1 MTEDDKQQ
9 QQNQSDVVQAIS
21 AVFQRKSAELQRL
34 NDFIKGADGTLKNVH
49 PHMKSLEA
57 LSKQLSEKIA
67 AEAAAKADA
76 KYESVGLRAKAAAAL
91 GNLGRLVARG
101 KLKSSDAPKDLD
113 QSIDAL
119 PFMDEAPDTGEKIEV
134 PAGEEQEF
142 GKAAAWGL
150 AGFKRTV
157 DESLEMLDR
166 GMHML
171 AEGQAQIS
179 QGIDAKDT
187 ALVREGLET
196 SRLGAGLCRN
206 GLVEASYGVGY
217 ANETMGKY
225 AGKGLDKCKNKLD
238 NACHKWSKALEEIE
252 SLRTAIDA
260 KAEQQVEGE
269 AWSPE
274 GVSANTFYKGLHKIG
289 TAIAVA
295 AQATWEGLAMTGKF
309 MGAVAKL
316 AGAVSMCVAAYTAA
330 IVGMAAA
337 TPATLLLTAMDNQ
350 SVNNAVVKVSEY
362 LHSNVEQATKDLMA
376 SEFAMMTFGGIMTC
390 AKLMK
395 GSFAAIN
402 QKFEEIN
409 ATLTREAT
417 DIAQGVKE
425 TYQSIGDAFGNA
437 FKSVGDAFKSIGD
450 AFKSANDGI
459 AKWTAALAGYASVEQ
474 LEEAKEADR
483 VQAEQR
489 AEAQAMTERV
499 AGERAAT
506 VAAGTETIKTIVSD
520 MRNELAK
527 GHEQLQLVITD
538 MCNELAQIGAFSQ
551 AERDA
556 LVKSFTPKPPARTT
570 KELISHMHSG
580 LESVMFRMARSL
592 GIMSKAS
599 IEANSQDNSVEV
611 AEISPETQNM
621 SDAIPVEEAQ
631 IVETALL
638 AAVNDTSKDD
648 QAIVTDLINATIEV
662 CTEQTN
668 TLAGHT
674 AEVQAGLEAAGIR
687 FDDAQGLQEA
697 TPEAKGVEGINQE
710 ELEQAAE
717 GLAAAV
723 NEASADGKMQS
734 LNQQET
740 QIAQGEQQQQQ
751 SSGWSR

>member
-1 MTEDDKQQ
+1 M
-9 QQNQSDVVQAIS
+9 N
-21 AVFQRKSAELQRL
+21 
-34 NDFIKGADGTLKNVH
+34 
-49 PHMKSLEA
+49 
-57 LSKQLSEKIA
+57 
-67 AEAAAKADA
+67 
-76 KYESVGLRAKAAAAL
+76 
-91 GNLGRLVARG
+91 
-101 KLKSSDAPKDLD
+101 
-113 QSIDAL
+113 
-119 PFMDEAPDTGEKIEV
+119 EAPDTDERV
-134 PAGEEQEF
+134 VVQYGEEREF

-171 AEGQAQIS
+171 AEGQARIS
-179 QGIDAKDT
+179 EGINAKDT
-187 ALVREGLET
+187 AIVREGLET
-196 SRLGAGLCRN
+196 SRLGAGLCHN
-206 GLVEASYGVGY
+206 GLVEASYGVSY

-225 AGKGLDKCKNKLD
+225 AGKGLAKCKNKLD
-238 NACHKWSKALEEIE
+238 DACYKWNKALDEIE

-269 AWSPE
+269 AWSPD
-274 GVSANTFYKGLHKIG
+274 GVSANTFYKGLNKIG

-376 SEFAMMTFGGIMTC
+376 SKFAMMTFGGIMTC

-395 GSFAAIN
+395 DSFAAIN

-409 ATLTREAT
+409 ATLAREAT
-417 DIAQGVKE
+417 DITQEIKE
-425 TYQSIGDAFGNA
+425 TYKSIGDAFGNA

-450 AFKSANDGI
+450 AFKSVNTGI

-474 LEEAKEADR
+474 LKEAKEADR
-483 VQAEQR
+483 VQAEQQA
-489 AEAQAMTERV
+489 AEQAINERV
-499 AGERAAT
+499 AQDRAAT
-506 VAAGTETIKTIVSD
+506 VAAGTETIKTIVTD

-570 KELISHMHSG
+570 SELISHMHAG

-592 GIMSKAS
+592 GIMSKAGKDAQR
-599 IEANSQDNSVEV
+599 IDPNVEV

-621 SDAIPVEEAQ
+621 SDAIPVAEAQ

-638 AAVNDTSKDD
+638 AAVNGTSKDD
-648 QAIVTDLINATIEV
+648 QAIVNDLINATIEV
-662 CTEQTN
+662 CTKQTN

-674 AEVQAGLEAAGIR
+674 AEVQEGLEAAGVKVE
-687 FDDAQGLQEA
+687 DAQGLQEA
-697 TPEAKGVEGINQE
+697 AQQKPKGMEGINLE

-717 GLAAAV
+717 GLATAV
-723 NEASADGKMQS
+723 NEASTDGKIQS
-734 LNQQET
+734 LNQQES
-740 QIAQGEQQQQQ
+740 QIAQGGQQQQQQ

>member
-9 QQNQSDVVQAIS
+9 QQNQSNVVQAIS

-395 GSFAAIN
+395 DSFAAIN

-409 ATLTREAT
+409 ATLAREAT
-417 DIAQGVKE
+417 DITQGIKE
-425 TYQSIGDAFGNA
+425 AYKSIGDAFGNA

-474 LEEAKEADR
+474 LEEAKAADR
-483 VQAEQR
+483 AQAEQQ
-489 AEAQAMTERV
+489 AEEQAMTKSV
-499 AGERAAT
+499 AQERAAT

-520 MRNELAK
+520 M
-527 GHEQLQLVITD
+527 
-538 MCNELAQIGAFSQ
+538 CNELAQICGLSQ

-638 AAVNDTSKDD
+638 EAVNDSSKDD

-674 AEVQAGLEAAGIR
+674 AEVQAGLEAAGIKL
-687 FDDAQGLQEA
+687 DDAQGLQEA
-697 TPEAKGVEGINQE
+697 TPEAKGVEGINPE

-717 GLAAAV
+717 GLATAV
-723 NEASADGKMQS
+723 NEASADGKIQS
-734 LNQQET
+734 LNQQES

-751 SSGWSR
+751 QSSGWSR

>member
-9 QQNQSDVVQAIS
+9 QQNQSNVVQAIS

-101 KLKSSDAPKDLD
+101 KLTSSDAPKDLG
-113 QSIDAL
+113 QSIDNIPL
-119 PFMDEAPDTGEKIEV
+119 MDEAPDTGERV
-134 PAGEEQEF
+134 VVQYGEEREF

-157 DESLEMLDR
+157 DESLEMLGR

-171 AEGQAQIS
+171 AEGQARIS
-179 QGIDAKDT
+179 EGINAKDT
-187 ALVREGLET
+187 AIVREGLET
-196 SRLGAGLCRN
+196 SRLGAGLCHN
-206 GLVEASYGVGY
+206 GLVEASYGVSY
-217 ANETMGKY
+217 ANKTMGKY
-225 AGKGLDKCKNKLD
+225 AGKGLEKCKNKLGD
-238 NACHKWSKALEEIE
+238 ACYKWSKALEEIE

-274 GVSANTFYKGLHKIG
+274 GVSANTFYRGLHKIG
-289 TAIAVA
+289 AAIAVA

-395 GSFAAIN
+395 DSFAAIN
-402 QKFEEIN
+402 QKFEEVN
-409 ATLTREAT
+409 ATLAREAT
-417 DIAQGVKE
+417 DIAQGIKE
-425 TYQSIGDAFGNA
+425 AYKSIGDAFGDA
-437 FKSVGDAFKSIGD
+437 FKSV
-450 AFKSANDGI
+450 NTGI

-483 VQAEQR
+483 VQADQR
-489 AEAQAMTERV
+489 AEEQAMTERV

-506 VAAGTETIKTIVSD
+506 VAAGTATIKTIVSE

-592 GIMSKAS
+592 GIMSKAG

-638 AAVNDTSKDD
+638 EAVNDSSKDD

-674 AEVQAGLEAAGIR
+674 AEVQAGLEAAGIKL
-687 FDDAQGLQEA
+687 DDAQGLQEA
-697 TPEAKGVEGINQE
+697 TPEAKGVEGINPE
-710 ELEQAAE
+710 ELEQAAG
-717 GLAAAV
+717 GLATAV
-723 NEASADGKMQS
+723 NEASADGKIQS
-734 LNQQET
+734 LNQQES

-751 SSGWSR
+751 QSSGWSR

>member
-1 MTEDDKQQ
+1 
-9 QQNQSDVVQAIS
+9 
-21 AVFQRKSAELQRL
+21 
-34 NDFIKGADGTLKNVH
+34 
-49 PHMKSLEA
+49 
-57 LSKQLSEKIA
+57 
-67 AEAAAKADA
+67 
-76 KYESVGLRAKAAAAL
+76 
-91 GNLGRLVARG
+91 
-101 KLKSSDAPKDLD
+101 
-113 QSIDAL
+113 
-119 PFMDEAPDTGEKIEV
+119 MDEAPDTGERV
-134 PAGEEQEF
+134 VVQYGEEREF

-157 DESLEMLDR
+157 DESLEMLNR

-171 AEGQAQIS
+171 AEGQARIS
-179 QGIDAKDT
+179 EGINAKDT
-187 ALVREGLET
+187 AIVREGLET
-196 SRLGAGLCRN
+196 SRLGAGLCHN
-206 GLVEASYGVGY
+206 GLVEASYGVSY

-238 NACHKWSKALEEIE
+238 NACYKWHDALNEIE

-269 AWSPE
+269 AWSPD
-274 GVSANTFYKGLHKIG
+274 GVSANTFYKGLNKIG

-376 SEFAMMTFGGIMTC
+376 SKFAMMTFGGIMTC

-395 GSFAAIN
+395 DSFAAIN

-409 ATLTREAT
+409 ATLARGAT
-417 DIAQGVKE
+417 DIAQGIKE
-425 TYQSIGDAFGNA
+425 TY
-437 FKSVGDAFKSIGD
+437 KSVGDAFKSV
-450 AFKSANDGI
+450 NTGI
-459 AKWTAALAGYASVEQ
+459 AKWTAALAGYASVKQ

-483 VQAEQR
+483 AQAEQQA
-489 AEAQAMTERV
+489 AEQAINERV
-499 AGERAAT
+499 AQDRAAT
-506 VAAGTETIKTIVSD
+506 VAAGTETIKTIVTD

-570 KELISHMHSG
+570 SELISHMHAG

-592 GIMSKAS
+592 GIMSKAGKDAQR
-599 IEANSQDNSVEV
+599 IDPNVEV

-621 SDAIPVEEAQ
+621 SDAIPVAEAQ

-638 AAVNDTSKDD
+638 AAVNGTSKDD
-648 QAIVTDLINATIEV
+648 QAIVNGLINATIEV

-668 TLAGHT
+668 TLAGRT
-674 AEVQAGLEAAGIR
+674 AEVQAKLEAAGVKVE
-687 FDDAQGLQEA
+687 DAQGLQEA
-697 TPEAKGVEGINQE
+697 AQTKPKGMEGINLE

-717 GLAAAV
+717 GLATAV
-723 NEASADGKMQS
+723 NAASADGKIQS
-734 LNQQET
+734 LNQQES

-751 SSGWSR
+751 QSSGWSR

>member
-1 MTEDDKQQ
+1 
-9 QQNQSDVVQAIS
+9 
-21 AVFQRKSAELQRL
+21 
-34 NDFIKGADGTLKNVH
+34 
-49 PHMKSLEA
+49 EA

-91 GNLGRLVARG
+91 GNLGRLFRSG
-101 KLKSSDAPKDLD
+101 SKDGYTPQD
-113 QSIDAL
+113 IDNI
-119 PFMDEAPDTGEKIEV
+119 PFMEEAPDTGERVVV

-217 ANETMGKY
+217 ANKTMGKY
-225 AGKGLDKCKNKLD
+225 AGKGLEKCKNKLD
-238 NACHKWSKALEEIE
+238 DACHKWSEALEEIE

-260 KAEQQVEGE
+260 KAEQQVEGD

-330 IVGMAAA
+330 ILPAGIPLAFMGPESKLAEYVNRAA
-337 TPATLLLTAMDNQ
+337 D
-350 SVNNAVVKVSEY
+350 Y
-362 LHSNVEQATKDLMA
+362 LHSNVEQATTDLMA

-395 GSFAAIN
+395 GSFAAVN
-402 QKFEEIN
+402 QKFEEVN
-409 ATLTREAT
+409 ATLAREAT
-417 DIAQGVKE
+417 DIAQGIKE
-425 TYQSIGDAFGNA
+425 TYKSI
-437 FKSVGDAFKSIGD
+437 GDAFKSIGD
-450 AFKSANDGI
+450 AFKSVNTGI

-483 VQAEQR
+483 AQAEQQ
-489 AEAQAMTERV
+489 AEEQAMPKSV
-499 AGERAAT
+499 AQERAAT

-520 MRNELAK
+520 M
-527 GHEQLQLVITD
+527 
-538 MCNELAQIGAFSQ
+538 CNELAQIGGLSQ

-556 LVKSFTPKPPARTT
+556 LVQSFTPKPPARTT
-570 KELISHMHSG
+570 KEIVSQMCNSVKSAFGSISHITNVIRQAG
-580 LESVMFRMARSL
+580 KDAQK
-592 GIMSKAS
+592 IDP
-599 IEANSQDNSVEV
+599 QVEV
-611 AEISPETQNM
+611 AEISPETIYAMSEALYALNM
-621 SDAIPVEEAQ
+621 QESATINN
-631 IVETALL
+631 ALL
-638 AAVNDTSKDD
+638 AAANDNSKGGAEANIVN
-648 QAIVTDLINATIEV
+648 AAVEA
-662 CTEQTN
+662 CMAAGQTN
-668 TLAGHT
+668 TLAGRT
-674 AEVQAGLEAAGIR
+674 AEAQVGLEAAGIKSG
-687 FDDAQGLQEA
+687 DAQGLQEA
-697 TPEAKGVEGINQE
+697 AQQKPKGIEGINLE
-710 ELEQAAE
+710 ELAQAAE
-717 GLAAAV
+717 GLATAV
-723 NEASADGKMQS
+723 NEASADGKIQS
-734 LNQQET
+734 LNQQES

-751 SSGWSR
+751 QSSGWSR

>member
-1 MTEDDKQQ
+1 
-9 QQNQSDVVQAIS
+9 
-21 AVFQRKSAELQRL
+21 
-34 NDFIKGADGTLKNVH
+34 
-49 PHMKSLEA
+49 
-57 LSKQLSEKIA
+57 
-67 AEAAAKADA
+67 
-76 KYESVGLRAKAAAAL
+76 
-91 GNLGRLVARG
+91 
-101 KLKSSDAPKDLD
+101 
-113 QSIDAL
+113 
-119 PFMDEAPDTGEKIEV
+119 MDEAPDTGEKIEV

-395 GSFAAIN
+395 DSFAAIN

-409 ATLTREAT
+409 ATLAREAT
-417 DIAQGVKE
+417 DITQGIKE
-425 TYQSIGDAFGNA
+425 AYKSIGDAFGDA

-483 VQAEQR
+483 VQAEQQ
-489 AEAQAMTERV
+489 AEEQAMTKSV
-499 AGERAAT
+499 AQERAAT

-638 AAVNDTSKDD
+638 EAVNDSSKDD

-674 AEVQAGLEAAGIR
+674 AEVQAGLEAAGIKL
-687 FDDAQGLQEA
+687 DDAQGLQEA
-697 TPEAKGVEGINQE
+697 TPEAKGVEGINPE

-717 GLAAAV
+717 GLATAV
-723 NEASADGKMQS
+723 NEASADGKIQS
-734 LNQQET
+734 LNQQES

-751 SSGWSR
+751 QSSGWSR

>member
-91 GNLGRLVARG
+91 GSLGRLFRSG
-101 KLKSSDAPKDLD
+101 SKGGYTPQD
-113 QSIDAL
+113 IDAL

-179 QGIDAKDT
+179 QGIADKST

-206 GLVEASYGVGY
+206 GLVEASYGVSY
-217 ANETMGKY
+217 ANKTMGKY
-225 AGKGLDKCKNKLD
+225 AGKGLEKCKNKLD
-238 NACHKWSKALEEIE
+238 DACHKWHDALNEIE

-274 GVSANTFYKGLHKIG
+274 GVSANTFYRGLHKIG
-289 TAIAVA
+289 AAIAVA

-330 IVGMAAA
+330 IAGVILPAGIPLAFMGPESKLAEYVDRAA
-337 TPATLLLTAMDNQ
+337 
-350 SVNNAVVKVSEY
+350 SY

-395 GSFAAIN
+395 GSFAAVN

-409 ATLTREAT
+409 ATLAREGT
-417 DIAQGVKE
+417 DIAQGIKE
-425 TYQSIGDAFGNA
+425 TY
-437 FKSVGDAFKSIGD
+437 KSIGD
-450 AFKSANDGI
+450 AFKSVNTGI
-459 AKWTAALAGYASVEQ
+459 AKWTTDKWTAALAGYASVEQ

-483 VQAEQR
+483 AQAEQR

-499 AGERAAT
+499 AQERAAT

-520 MRNELAK
+520 M
-527 GHEQLQLVITD
+527 
-538 MCNELAQIGAFSQ
+538 CNELAQICGLSQ

-556 LVKSFTPKPPARTT
+556 LVQSFIPQPPRTT
-570 KELISHMHSG
+570 KEIVSQMCNSVKSAFGSISHITNVIRQAG
-580 LESVMFRMARSL
+580 KDAQKIDPQV
-592 GIMSKAS
+592 K
-599 IEANSQDNSVEV
+599 V
-611 AEISPETQNM
+611 AEISPETIYAMSEALYALNM
-621 SDAIPVEEAQ
+621 QESAAINN
-631 IVETALL
+631 ALL
-638 AAVNDTSKDD
+638 EAVNDSSKDD

-674 AEVQAGLEAAGIR
+674 AEVQAGLEAAGIKL
-687 FDDAQGLQEA
+687 DDAHT
-697 TPEAKGVEGINQE
+697 TPEAKGVEGINPE
-710 ELEQAAE
+710 ELAQAAE
-717 GLAAAV
+717 GLATAV
-723 NEASADGKMQS
+723 NEASAEGKIQS
-734 LNQQET
+734 LNQQES
-740 QIAQGEQQQQQ
+740 QIAQGGQHAAQQQ

>member
-9 QQNQSDVVQAIS
+9 QQNQSNVVQAIS

-395 GSFAAIN
+395 DSFAAIN

-409 ATLTREAT
+409 ATLAREAT
-417 DIAQGVKE
+417 DITQGIKE
-425 TYQSIGDAFGNA
+425 AY
-437 FKSVGDAFKSIGD
+437 KSIGD

-483 VQAEQR
+483 VQAEQQ
-489 AEAQAMTERV
+489 AEEQAMTKSV
-499 AGERAAT
+499 AQERAAT

-638 AAVNDTSKDD
+638 EAVNDSSKDD

-674 AEVQAGLEAAGIR
+674 GEVQAGLEAAGIKL
-687 FDDAQGLQEA
+687 DDAQGLQEA
-697 TPEAKGVEGINQE
+697 TPEAKGVEGINPE

-717 GLAAAV
+717 GLATAV
-723 NEASADGKMQS
+723 NEASADGKIQS
-734 LNQQET
+734 LNQQES

-751 SSGWSR
+751 QSSGWSR

>member
-9 QQNQSDVVQAIS
+9 QQNQSNVVQAIS

-101 KLKSSDAPKDLD
+101 KLTSSDAPKDLD

-119 PFMDEAPDTGEKIEV
+119 PFMDEAPDTGERV
-134 PAGEEQEF
+134 VVQYGEEREF

-157 DESLEMLDR
+157 DESLEMLGR
-166 GMHML
+166 GMNML

-179 QGIDAKDT
+179 QGIADKST
-187 ALVREGLET
+187 ELVREGLET

-225 AGKGLDKCKNKLD
+225 AGKGLEKCKNKLGD
-238 NACHKWSKALEEIE
+238 ACYKWSKALEEIE
-252 SLRTAIDA
+252 NLRTAIDA

-274 GVSANTFYKGLHKIG
+274 GVSANTFYRGLHKIG
-289 TAIAVA
+289 AAIAVA

-417 DIAQGVKE
+417 DIAQGIKE
-425 TYQSIGDAFGNA
+425 AY
-437 FKSVGDAFKSIGD
+437 KSIGD

-483 VQAEQR
+483 AQAEQR
-489 AEAQAMTERV
+489 AEEQAMTERV

-506 VAAGTETIKTIVSD
+506 VAAGTATIKTIVSE

-621 SDAIPVEEAQ
+621 SDAIPVAEAQ

-638 AAVNDTSKDD
+638 AAVNDSSKDD

-674 AEVQAGLEAAGIR
+674 AEVQAGLEAAGIKL
-687 FDDAQGLQEA
+687 DDAHT
-697 TPEAKGVEGINQE
+697 TPEAKGVDGINPE

-717 GLAAAV
+717 GLATAV
-723 NEASADGKMQS
+723 NEASADGKIQS

-740 QIAQGEQQQQQ
+740 QIAQGGQHAAQQQ

>member
-1 MTEDDKQQ
+1 MAEDDKQQ
-9 QQNQSDVVQAIS
+9 QQNQSNVVQAIS
-21 AVFQRKSAELQRL
+21 AVFQRKSAELARL
-34 NDFIKGADGTLKNVH
+34 NAFVKGADGTLKNIH
-49 PHMKSLEA
+49 PQMRSLEA

-91 GNLGRLVARG
+91 GNLGRLFRSG
-101 KLKSSDAPKDLD
+101 YTPQD
-113 QSIDAL
+113 IDNI
-119 PFMDEAPDTGEKIEV
+119 PFMDEAPDTGERVVV

-179 QGIDAKDT
+179 QGIEVKST

-206 GLVEASYGVGY
+206 GLVEASYGVSY
-217 ANETMGKY
+217 ANKTMGKY

-238 NACHKWSKALEEIE
+238 NACYKWHDALNEIE

-330 IVGMAAA
+330 IAGVILPAGIPLAFMGPESKLAEYVNRAA
-337 TPATLLLTAMDNQ
+337 
-350 SVNNAVVKVSEY
+350 SY

-395 GSFAAIN
+395 DSFAAVN

-409 ATLTREAT
+409 ATLAREAT
-417 DIAQGVKE
+417 DITQGIKE
-425 TYQSIGDAFGNA
+425 TY
-437 FKSVGDAFKSIGD
+437 KSIGD
-450 AFKSANDGI
+450 AFKSVNTGI
-459 AKWTAALAGYASVEQ
+459 AKWTTDKWAAALAGYASVKQ

-483 VQAEQR
+483 VQAEQQA
-489 AEAQAMTERV
+489 AEQAMTERV
-499 AGERAAT
+499 AQERAAT
-506 VAAGTETIKTIVSD
+506 VAAGTETIKTIV
-520 MRNELAK
+520 
-527 GHEQLQLVITD
+527 TD
-538 MCNELAQIGAFSQ
+538 MCNELAQIGGLSQ

-556 LVKSFTPKPPARTT
+556 LVQSFTPKPPKTT
-570 KELISHMHSG
+570 KEI
-580 LESVMFRMARSL
+580 V
-592 GIMSKAS
+592 
-599 IEANSQDNSVEV
+599 SQMCNSVKSAFGNMSHITNVIHQAGKDAQKIDPQVKV
-611 AEISPETQNM
+611 AEISPETIYAMSEALYALNM
-621 SDAIPVEEAQ
+621 QESAAINN
-631 IVETALL
+631 ALL
-638 AAVNDTSKDD
+638 EAVNDTSKDD
-648 QAIVTDLINATIEV
+648 QAIVNGLINATIEV

-674 AEVQAGLEAAGIR
+674 AEVQAKLEAAGVKVE
-687 FDDAQGLQEA
+687 DAQGLQEA
-697 TPEAKGVEGINQE
+697 AQQKPKGMEGINLE

-717 GLAAAV
+717 GLATAV
-723 NEASADGKMQS
+723 NEASTDGKIQS
-734 LNQQET
+734 LNQQES
-740 QIAQGEQQQQQ
+740 QIAQGGQQQQQQ
-751 SSGWSR
+751 SSSGWSR

>member
-1 MTEDDKQQ
+1 MEVPAGEEQEFGK
-9 QQNQSDVVQAIS
+9 
-21 AVFQRKSAELQRL
+21 
-34 NDFIKGADGTLKNVH
+34 
-49 PHMKSLEA
+49 
-57 LSKQLSEKIA
+57 
-67 AEAAAKADA
+67 
-76 KYESVGLRAKAAAAL
+76 AAL

-395 GSFAAIN
+395 GSFAAVN

-409 ATLTREAT
+409 ATLAREGT
-417 DIAQGVKE
+417 DIAQGIKE
-425 TYQSIGDAFGNA
+425 TYKSI
-437 FKSVGDAFKSIGD
+437 GDAFKSIGD
-450 AFKSANDGI
+450 AFKSVNTGI
-459 AKWTAALAGYASVEQ
+459 AKWTTDKWTAALAGYASVEQ

-674 AEVQAGLEAAGIR
+674 AEVQAGLEAAGIKL
-687 FDDAQGLQEA
+687 DDAHT

-723 NEASADGKMQS
+723 NEASADGKMQFLKREADLRRES
-734 LNQQET
+734 H
-740 QIAQGEQQQQQ
+740 QGKVPRLVIQKL
-751 SSGWSR
+751 RYKRP

>member
-1 MTEDDKQQ
+1 MAEDDKQQ
-9 QQNQSDVVQAIS
+9 QQNQSNVVQAIS

-91 GNLGRLVARG
+91 GNLGRLFRSG
-101 KLKSSDAPKDLD
+101 SKDGYTPQD
-113 QSIDAL
+113 IDNI
-119 PFMDEAPDTGEKIEV
+119 PFMEEAPDTGERVVV

-217 ANETMGKY
+217 ANKTMGKY
-225 AGKGLDKCKNKLD
+225 AGKGLEKCKNKLD
-238 NACHKWSKALEEIE
+238 DACHKWSEALEEIE

-260 KAEQQVEGE
+260 KAEQQVEGD

-330 IVGMAAA
+330 ILPAGIPLAFMGPESKLAEYVNRAA
-337 TPATLLLTAMDNQ
+337 D
-350 SVNNAVVKVSEY
+350 Y
-362 LHSNVEQATKDLMA
+362 LHSNVEQATTDLMA

-395 GSFAAIN
+395 GSFAAVN
-402 QKFEEIN
+402 QKFEEVN
-409 ATLTREAT
+409 ATLAREAT
-417 DIAQGVKE
+417 DIAQGIKE
-425 TYQSIGDAFGNA
+425 TYKSI
-437 FKSVGDAFKSIGD
+437 GDAFKSIGD
-450 AFKSANDGI
+450 AFKSVNTGI

-483 VQAEQR
+483 AQAEQQ
-489 AEAQAMTERV
+489 AEEQAMPKSV
-499 AGERAAT
+499 AQERAAT

-520 MRNELAK
+520 M
-527 GHEQLQLVITD
+527 
-538 MCNELAQIGAFSQ
+538 CNELAQIGGLSQ

-556 LVKSFTPKPPARTT
+556 LVQSFTPKPPARTT
-570 KELISHMHSG
+570 KEIVSQMCNSVKSAFGSISHITNVIRQAG
-580 LESVMFRMARSL
+580 KDAQK
-592 GIMSKAS
+592 IDP
-599 IEANSQDNSVEV
+599 QVEV
-611 AEISPETQNM
+611 AEISPETIYAMSEALYALNM
-621 SDAIPVEEAQ
+621 QESATINN
-631 IVETALL
+631 ALL
-638 AAVNDTSKDD
+638 AAANDNSKGGAEANIVN
-648 QAIVTDLINATIEV
+648 AAVEA
-662 CTEQTN
+662 CMAAGQTN
-668 TLAGHT
+668 TLAGRT
-674 AEVQAGLEAAGIR
+674 AEAQVGLEAAGIKSG
-687 FDDAQGLQEA
+687 DAQGLQEA
-697 TPEAKGVEGINQE
+697 AQQKPKGIEGINLE
-710 ELEQAAE
+710 ELAQAAE
-717 GLAAAV
+717 GLATAV
-723 NEASADGKMQS
+723 NEASADGKIQS
-734 LNQQET
+734 LNQQES

-751 SSGWSR
+751 QSSGWSR

>member
-1 MTEDDKQQ
+1 MEVPAGEEQEFGK
-9 QQNQSDVVQAIS
+9 
-21 AVFQRKSAELQRL
+21 
-34 NDFIKGADGTLKNVH
+34 
-49 PHMKSLEA
+49 
-57 LSKQLSEKIA
+57 
-67 AEAAAKADA
+67 
-76 KYESVGLRAKAAAAL
+76 AAL

-395 GSFAAIN
+395 DSFAAIN

-409 ATLTREAT
+409 ATLAREAT
-417 DIAQGVKE
+417 DITQGIKE
-425 TYQSIGDAFGNA
+425 AYKSIGDAFGDA

-483 VQAEQR
+483 VQAEQQ
-489 AEAQAMTERV
+489 AEEQAMTKSV
-499 AGERAAT
+499 AQERAAT

-638 AAVNDTSKDD
+638 EAVNDSSKDD

-674 AEVQAGLEAAGIR
+674 AEVQAGLEAAGIKL
-687 FDDAQGLQEA
+687 DDAQGLQEA
-697 TPEAKGVEGINQE
+697 TPEAKGVEGINPE

-717 GLAAAV
+717 GLATAV
-723 NEASADGKMQS
+723 NEASADGKIQS
-734 LNQQET
+734 LNQQES

-751 SSGWSR
+751 QSSGWSR

>member
-1 MTEDDKQQ
+1 
-9 QQNQSDVVQAIS
+9 
-21 AVFQRKSAELQRL
+21 
-34 NDFIKGADGTLKNVH
+34 
-49 PHMKSLEA
+49 
-57 LSKQLSEKIA
+57 
-67 AEAAAKADA
+67 
-76 KYESVGLRAKAAAAL
+76 
-91 GNLGRLVARG
+91 
-101 KLKSSDAPKDLD
+101 
-113 QSIDAL
+113 
-119 PFMDEAPDTGEKIEV
+119 MDEAPDTGEKIEV

-395 GSFAAIN
+395 GSFAAVN

-409 ATLTREAT
+409 ATLAREGT
-417 DIAQGVKE
+417 DIAQGIKE
-425 TYQSIGDAFGNA
+425 TYKSI
-437 FKSVGDAFKSIGD
+437 GDAFKSIGD
-450 AFKSANDGI
+450 AFKSVNTGI
-459 AKWTAALAGYASVEQ
+459 AKWTTDKWTAALAGYASVEQ

-674 AEVQAGLEAAGIR
+674 AEVQAGLEAAGIKL
-687 FDDAQGLQEA
+687 DDAHT

-723 NEASADGKMQS
+723 NEASADGKMQFLKREADLRRES
-734 LNQQET
+734 H
-740 QIAQGEQQQQQ
+740 QGKVPRLVIQKL
-751 SSGWSR
+751 RYKRP

>member
-9 QQNQSDVVQAIS
+9 QQNQSNVVQAIS

-91 GNLGRLVARG
+91 GNLGRLFRSG
-101 KLKSSDAPKDLD
+101 SKDGYTPQD
-113 QSIDAL
+113 IDNI
-119 PFMDEAPDTGEKIEV
+119 PFMEEAPDTGERVVV

-157 DESLEMLDR
+157 DESLEMLGR
-166 GMHML
+166 GMNML

-179 QGIDAKDT
+179 QGIADKST
-187 ALVREGLET
+187 ELVREGLET

-206 GLVEASYGVGY
+206 GLVETSYGVGY

-225 AGKGLDKCKNKLD
+225 AGKGLEKCKNKLGD
-238 NACHKWSKALEEIE
+238 ACYKWSKALEEIE
-252 SLRTAIDA
+252 NLRTAIDA

-274 GVSANTFYKGLHKIG
+274 GVSANTFYRGLHKIG
-289 TAIAVA
+289 AAIAVA

-330 IVGMAAA
+330 ILPAGIPLAFMGPESKLAEYVNRAA
-337 TPATLLLTAMDNQ
+337 D
-350 SVNNAVVKVSEY
+350 Y

-417 DIAQGVKE
+417 DIAQGIKE
-425 TYQSIGDAFGNA
+425 AY
-437 FKSVGDAFKSIGD
+437 KSIGD

-459 AKWTAALAGYASVEQ
+459 AKWTAGVAGYASVEQ

-483 VQAEQR
+483 AQAEQR
-489 AEAQAMTERV
+489 AEEQAMTERV

-520 MRNELAK
+520 M
-527 GHEQLQLVITD
+527 
-538 MCNELAQIGAFSQ
+538 CNELAQIGGLSQ

-556 LVKSFTPKPPARTT
+556 LVQSFTPKPPARTT
-570 KELISHMHSG
+570 KEIVSQMCNSVKSAFGSISHITNVIRQAG
-580 LESVMFRMARSL
+580 KDAQK
-592 GIMSKAS
+592 IDP
-599 IEANSQDNSVEV
+599 QVEV
-611 AEISPETQNM
+611 AEISPETIYAMSEALYALNM
-621 SDAIPVEEAQ
+621 QESATINN
-631 IVETALL
+631 ALL
-638 AAVNDTSKDD
+638 AAVNDSSKDD
-648 QAIVTDLINATIEV
+648 QAIVTGLINAAIEV

-668 TLAGHT
+668 TPAGHT
-674 AEVQAGLEAAGIR
+674 AEVQAGLEAAGIKL
-687 FDDAQGLQEA
+687 DDAQGLQEA
-697 TPEAKGVEGINQE
+697 AQQKPKGMEGINLE

-717 GLAAAV
+717 GLATAV
-723 NEASADGKMQS
+723 NEASADGKIQS

-740 QIAQGEQQQQQ
+740 QIAQGGQHAAQQQ

>member
-9 QQNQSDVVQAIS
+9 QQNQSNVVQAIS
-21 AVFQRKSAELQRL
+21 AVFQRKSAELERL
-34 NDFIKGADGTLKNVH
+34 NAFVKGADGTLKNIH
-49 PHMKSLEA
+49 PQMKSLEA
-57 LSKQLSEKIA
+57 LSKQLSDKIA

-76 KYESVGLRAKAAAAL
+76 KYESVGLRARAAAAL

-101 KLKSSDAPKDLD
+101 KLTSSDAPKDLD

-119 PFMDEAPDTGEKIEV
+119 PLMNEAPDTDERV
-134 PAGEEQEF
+134 VVQYGEEREF

-171 AEGQAQIS
+171 AEGQARIS
-179 QGIDAKDT
+179 EGINAKDT
-187 ALVREGLET
+187 AIVREGLET
-196 SRLGAGLCRN
+196 SRLGAGLCHN
-206 GLVEASYGVGY
+206 GLVEASYGVSY

-225 AGKGLDKCKNKLD
+225 AGKGLAKCKNKLD
-238 NACHKWSKALEEIE
+238 DACYKWNKALDEIE

-269 AWSPE
+269 AWSPD
-274 GVSANTFYKGLHKIG
+274 GVSANTFYKGLNKIG

-376 SEFAMMTFGGIMTC
+376 SKFAMMTFGGIMTC

-395 GSFAAIN
+395 DSFAAIN

-409 ATLTREAT
+409 ATLAREAT
-417 DIAQGVKE
+417 DITQEIKE
-425 TYQSIGDAFGNA
+425 TYKSIGDAFGNA

-450 AFKSANDGI
+450 AFKSVNTGI

-474 LEEAKEADR
+474 LKEAKEADR
-483 VQAEQR
+483 VQAEQQA
-489 AEAQAMTERV
+489 AEQAINERV
-499 AGERAAT
+499 AQDRAAT
-506 VAAGTETIKTIVSD
+506 VAAGTETIKTIV
-520 MRNELAK
+520 
-527 GHEQLQLVITD
+527 TD
-538 MCNELAQIGAFSQ
+538 MCNELAQIGGLSQ

-556 LVKSFTPKPPARTT
+556 LVQSFIPKPPKTT
-570 KELISHMHSG
+570 KELISHMHAG

-592 GIMSKAS
+592 GIMSKAGKDAQR
-599 IEANSQDNSVEV
+599 IDPNVEV

-621 SDAIPVEEAQ
+621 SDAIPVAEAQ

-638 AAVNDTSKDD
+638 AAVNGTSKDD
-648 QAIVTDLINATIEV
+648 QAIVNDLINATIEV
-662 CTEQTN
+662 CTKQTN

-674 AEVQAGLEAAGIR
+674 
-687 FDDAQGLQEA
+687 
-697 TPEAKGVEGINQE
+697 
-710 ELEQAAE
+710 
-717 GLAAAV
+717 
-723 NEASADGKMQS
+723 
-734 LNQQET
+734 
-740 QIAQGEQQQQQ
+740 
-751 SSGWSR
+751 

>member
-1 MTEDDKQQ
+1 
-9 QQNQSDVVQAIS
+9 
-21 AVFQRKSAELQRL
+21 
-34 NDFIKGADGTLKNVH
+34 
-49 PHMKSLEA
+49 
-57 LSKQLSEKIA
+57 
-67 AEAAAKADA
+67 
-76 KYESVGLRAKAAAAL
+76 
-91 GNLGRLVARG
+91 LGRLFRSG
-101 KLKSSDAPKDLD
+101 SKGGYTPQD
-113 QSIDAL
+113 IDNIPL
-119 PFMDEAPDTGEKIEV
+119 MDEAPDTGERVVV
-134 PAGEEQEF
+134 PAGKEQEF

-157 DESLEMLDR
+157 DESLEMLGR
-166 GMHML
+166 GMNML

-179 QGIDAKDT
+179 QGIADKST

-206 GLVEASYGVGY
+206 GLVEASYGVSY
-217 ANETMGKY
+217 ANKTMGKY
-225 AGKGLDKCKNKLD
+225 AGKGLEKCKNKLD
-238 NACHKWSKALEEIE
+238 DACHKWHDALNEIE

-289 TAIAVA
+289 AAIAVA

-330 IVGMAAA
+330 IAGVILPAGIPLAFMGPESKLAEYVDRAA
-337 TPATLLLTAMDNQ
+337 
-350 SVNNAVVKVSEY
+350 SY

-395 GSFAAIN
+395 GSFAAVN

-409 ATLTREAT
+409 ATLAREGT
-417 DIAQGVKE
+417 DIAQGIKE
-425 TYQSIGDAFGNA
+425 TYKSI
-437 FKSVGDAFKSIGD
+437 GDAFKSIGD
-450 AFKSANDGI
+450 AFKSVNTGI
-459 AKWTAALAGYASVEQ
+459 AKWTTDKWTAALAGYASVEQ

-483 VQAEQR
+483 AQAEQQ
-489 AEAQAMTERV
+489 AEEQAMTERV

-520 MRNELAK
+520 M
-527 GHEQLQLVITD
+527 
-538 MCNELAQIGAFSQ
+538 CNELAQICGLSQ

-556 LVKSFTPKPPARTT
+556 LVQSFIPQPPKTT
-570 KELISHMHSG
+570 KEIVSQMCNSVKSAFGSISHITNVIRQAG
-580 LESVMFRMARSL
+580 KDAQKIDPQV
-592 GIMSKAS
+592 K
-599 IEANSQDNSVEV
+599 V
-611 AEISPETQNM
+611 AEISPETIYAMSEALYALNM
-621 SDAIPVEEAQ
+621 RESAAINN
-631 IVETALL
+631 ALL

-674 AEVQAGLEAAGIR
+674 AEVQAGLEAAGIKL
-687 FDDAQGLQEA
+687 DDAQGLQGA
-697 TPEAKGVEGINQE
+697 AQQKPKGVEGINPE
-710 ELEQAAE
+710 ELAQAAE
-717 GLAAAV
+717 GLATAV
-723 NEASADGKMQS
+723 NEASAEGKIQS
-734 LNQQET
+734 LNQQES
-740 QIAQGEQQQQQ
+740 QIAQGGQHAAQQQS